1 MSINEY
7 HLRCPF
13 RANQSISP
21 RKIQCHQELYQ
32 WGSDQLVA
40 LYLEGIT
47 ESGIGDGAAQNKAQ

>member
-7 HLRCPF
+7 HLRCAF
-13 RANQSISP
+13 RAGQILSTREIP
-21 RKIQCHQELYQ
+21 YHKELYQ

-47 ESGIGDGAAQNKAQ
+47 ESGIGDGAAQKKAQ